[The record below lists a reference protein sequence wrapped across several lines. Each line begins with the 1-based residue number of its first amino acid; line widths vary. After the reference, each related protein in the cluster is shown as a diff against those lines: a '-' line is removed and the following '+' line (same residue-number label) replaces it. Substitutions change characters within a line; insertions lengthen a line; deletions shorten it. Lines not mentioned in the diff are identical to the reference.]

1 MIFLDLFQSQKN
13 YNMAIY
19 TSNHIGK
26 WHWLKYDNNI
36 VLVEEFT
43 SNSARAVTPKSLI
56 QGDAGV
62 NVMSYNGLTQ
72 TCSLSS
78 DVLLQIPQGK
88 ISFNS
93 SVPSTVIPPFNPG
106 YRDVFDLLITD
117 FGIIKSNLFNQ
128 SFIQPRNLLTSASIQ
143 IGNTIRCSL
152 NYNCYFDQLFQQIEF
167 AEYFPQNFDF
177 LARTAKNYDCRF
189 YATEGNDQMLRVLSG
204 SININVTYAKVYLLN
219 LESDYPLYSP
229 EAYEVSGTITVP
241 TKNWYEMRDLF
252 DSKLV
257 SNVNISLLIG
267 NRYLRLGQTVIEDSL
282 NLTMNDNLMTAEIS
296 FKGYARI

>member
-1 MIFLDLFQSQKN
+1 LDLFQIQKN

-43 SNSARAVTPKSLI
+43 SNSARGVQAKSLI

-62 NVMSYNGLTQ
+62 HVMSYNGVTQ
-72 TCSLSS
+72 TCTLSS
-78 DVLLQIPQGK
+78 DVLLEIPQARF
-88 ISFNS
+88 SLNS
-93 SVPSTVIPPFNPG
+93 RVPTVVTPPFNPG
-106 YRDVFDLLITD
+106 YRDIFDLLISD
-117 FGIIKSNLFNQ
+117 FGIVKSNLFNQ
-128 SFIQPRNLLTSASIQ
+128 TFIQPRNLLTSASIQ
-143 IGNTIRCSL
+143 IGNSIRCTL

-189 YATEGNDQMLRVLSG
+189 YATEGNDQMLKVLSG
-204 SININVTYAKVYLLN
+204 SININVTYAKVFLLN

-229 EAYEVSGTITVP
+229 QAYEVSGTITVP

-252 DSKLV
+252 DSKIV
-257 SNVNISLLIG
+257 SNINISLLVG

>member
-1 MIFLDLFQSQKN
+1 
-13 YNMAIY
+13 MAIY

-43 SNSARAVTPKSLI
+43 SNSARAVQPKSLI

-93 SVPSTVIPPFNPG
+93 SVPFAVIPPFNPG
-106 YRDVFDLLITD
+106 YRDVFDLLISD

-296 FKGYARI
+296 FKGYARL

>member
-1 MIFLDLFQSQKN
+1 MDLFQIQKN

-43 SNSARAVTPKSLI
+43 SNSARAVQAKSLI

-62 NVMSYNGLTQ
+62 NVMSYNGVTQ
-72 TCSLSS
+72 TCTLSS
-78 DVLLQIPQGK
+78 DVLLQIPQARF
-88 ISFNS
+88 SLNS
-93 SVPSTVIPPFNPG
+93 SVPTVVTPPFNPG
-106 YRDVFDLLITD
+106 YRDIFDLLISD
-117 FGIIKSNLFNQ
+117 FGIVKSNLFNQ
-128 SFIQPRNLLTSASIQ
+128 TFIQPRNLLTSASIQ
-143 IGNTIRCSL
+143 IGNSIRCTL

-189 YATEGNDQMLRVLSG
+189 YATEGNDQMLKVLSG
-204 SININVTYAKVYLLN
+204 SININVTYAKVFLLN

-229 EAYEVSGTITVP
+229 QAYEVSGTITVP

-252 DSKLV
+252 DSKIV
-257 SNVNISLLIG
+257 SNINISLLVG

>member
-1 MIFLDLFQSQKN
+1 
-13 YNMAIY
+13 MAIY

-43 SNSARAVTPKSLI
+43 SNSARAVQAKSLI

-88 ISFNS
+88 ISYNS
-93 SVPSTVIPPFNPG
+93 SVPSVVIPPFNPG

-117 FGIIKSNLFNQ
+117 FAIIKSNLFNQ

-252 DSKLV
+252 NSKIV

-267 NRYLRLGQTVIEDSL
+267 DRYLRLGQTVIEDSL

-296 FKGYARI
+296 FKGYARL

>member
-1 MIFLDLFQSQKN
+1 MDLFQTQKN

-43 SNSARAVTPKSLI
+43 SNSARAVQPKSLI

-93 SVPSTVIPPFNPG
+93 SVPSAVIPPFNPG

>member
-1 MIFLDLFQSQKN
+1 
-13 YNMAIY
+13 MAIY

-43 SNSARAVTPKSLI
+43 SNSARAVQPKSLI

-93 SVPSTVIPPFNPG
+93 SVPSVVIPPFNPG

>member
-1 MIFLDLFQSQKN
+1 MDLFQIQKN

-43 SNSARAVTPKSLI
+43 SNSARAVQAKSLI

-62 NVMSYNGLTQ
+62 NVMSYNGVTQ
-72 TCSLSS
+72 TCTLSS
-78 DVLLQIPQGK
+78 DVLLEIPQARF
-88 ISFNS
+88 SLNS
-93 SVPSTVIPPFNPG
+93 RVPTVVTPPFNPG
-106 YRDVFDLLITD
+106 YRDIFDLLISD
-117 FGIIKSNLFNQ
+117 FGIVKSNLFNQ
-128 SFIQPRNLLTSASIQ
+128 TFIQPRNLLTSASIQ
-143 IGNTIRCSL
+143 IGNSIRCTL

-189 YATEGNDQMLRVLSG
+189 YATEGNDQMLKVLSG
-204 SININVTYAKVYLLN
+204 SININVTYAKVFLLN

-229 EAYEVSGTITVP
+229 QAYEVSGTITVP

-252 DSKLV
+252 DSKIV
-257 SNVNISLLIG
+257 SNINISLLVG

>member
-1 MIFLDLFQSQKN
+1 
-13 YNMAIY
+13 MAIY

-43 SNSARAVTPKSLI
+43 SNSARAVQAKSLI

-62 NVMSYNGLTQ
+62 NVMSYNGVTQ
-72 TCSLSS
+72 TCTLSS
-78 DVLLQIPQGK
+78 DVLLEIPQARF
-88 ISFNS
+88 SLNS
-93 SVPSTVIPPFNPG
+93 RVPTVVTPPFNPG
-106 YRDVFDLLITD
+106 YRDIFDLLISD
-117 FGIIKSNLFNQ
+117 FGIVKSNLFNQ
-128 SFIQPRNLLTSASIQ
+128 TFIQPRNLLTSASIQ
-143 IGNTIRCSL
+143 IGNSIRCTL

-189 YATEGNDQMLRVLSG
+189 YATEGNDQMLKVLSG
-204 SININVTYAKVYLLN
+204 SININVTYAKVFLLN

-229 EAYEVSGTITVP
+229 QAYEVSGTITVP

-252 DSKLV
+252 DSKIV
-257 SNVNISLLIG
+257 SNINISLLVG

>member
-1 MIFLDLFQSQKN
+1 MDLFQIQKN

-43 SNSARAVTPKSLI
+43 SNSARAVQAKSLI

-62 NVMSYNGLTQ
+62 HVMSYNGVTQ
-72 TCSLSS
+72 TCTLSS
-78 DVLLQIPQGK
+78 DVLLEIPQARF
-88 ISFNS
+88 SLNS
-93 SVPSTVIPPFNPG
+93 RVPTVVTPPFNPG
-106 YRDVFDLLITD
+106 YRDIFDLLISD
-117 FGIIKSNLFNQ
+117 FGIVKSNLFNQ
-128 SFIQPRNLLTSASIQ
+128 TFIQPRNLLTSASIQ
-143 IGNTIRCSL
+143 IGNSIRCTL

-189 YATEGNDQMLRVLSG
+189 YATEGNDQMLKVLSG
-204 SININVTYAKVYLLN
+204 SININVTYAKVFLLN

-229 EAYEVSGTITVP
+229 QAYEVSGTITVP

-252 DSKLV
+252 DSKIV
-257 SNVNISLLIG
+257 SNINISLLVG

>member
-1 MIFLDLFQSQKN
+1 MDLFQTQKN

-43 SNSARAVTPKSLI
+43 SNSARAVQPKSLI

>member
-1 MIFLDLFQSQKN
+1 
-13 YNMAIY
+13 MAIY

-43 SNSARAVTPKSLI
+43 SNSARAVQAKSLI

-62 NVMSYNGLTQ
+62 NVMSYNGVTQ
-72 TCSLSS
+72 TCTLSS
-78 DVLLQIPQGK
+78 DVLLEIPQARF
-88 ISFNS
+88 SLNS
-93 SVPSTVIPPFNPG
+93 RVPTVVTPPFNPG
-106 YRDVFDLLITD
+106 YRDIFDLLISD
-117 FGIIKSNLFNQ
+117 FGIVKSNLFNQ
-128 SFIQPRNLLTSASIQ
+128 TFIQPRNLLTSASIQ
-143 IGNTIRCSL
+143 IGNSIRCTL
-152 NYNCYFDQLFQQIEF
+152 NYNCYFDQLFQEIEF

-189 YATEGNDQMLRVLSG
+189 YATEGNDQMLKVLSG
-204 SININVTYAKVYLLN
+204 SININVTYAKVFLLN

-229 EAYEVSGTITVP
+229 QAYEVSGTITVP

-252 DSKLV
+252 DSKIV
-257 SNVNISLLIG
+257 SNINISLLVG

>member
-1 MIFLDLFQSQKN
+1 
-13 YNMAIY
+13 MAIY

-43 SNSARAVTPKSLI
+43 SNSARAVQVKSLI

-62 NVMSYNGLTQ
+62 HVMSYNGVTQ
-72 TCSLSS
+72 TCTLSS
-78 DVLLQIPQGK
+78 DVLLEIPQAK
-88 ISFNS
+88 FSLNS
-93 SVPSTVIPPFNPG
+93 RVPTVVTPPFNPG
-106 YRDVFDLLITD
+106 YRDIFDLLISD

-128 SFIQPRNLLTSASIQ
+128 TFIQPRNLLTSASIQ
-143 IGNTIRCSL
+143 IGNSIRCTL

-189 YATEGNDQMLRVLSG
+189 YATEGNDQMLKVLSG
-204 SININVTYAKVYLLN
+204 SININVTYAKVFLLN

-229 EAYEVSGTITVP
+229 QAYEVSGTITVP

-252 DSKLV
+252 DSKIV
-257 SNVNISLLIG
+257 SNINISLLVG

>member
-1 MIFLDLFQSQKN
+1 MDLFQIQKN

-43 SNSARAVTPKSLI
+43 SNSARAVQAKSLI
-56 QGDAGV
+56 QGDAGE
-62 NVMSYNGLTQ
+62 NVMSYNGVTQ
-72 TCSLSS
+72 TCTLSS
-78 DVLLQIPQGK
+78 DVLLQIPQARF
-88 ISFNS
+88 SLNS
-93 SVPSTVIPPFNPG
+93 SVPTVVTPPFNPG
-106 YRDVFDLLITD
+106 YRDIFDLLISD
-117 FGIIKSNLFNQ
+117 FGIVKSNLFNQ
-128 SFIQPRNLLTSASIQ
+128 TFIQPRNLLTSASIQ
-143 IGNTIRCSL
+143 IGNSIRCTL

-189 YATEGNDQMLRVLSG
+189 YATEGNDQMLKVLSG
-204 SININVTYAKVYLLN
+204 SININVTYAKVFLLN

-229 EAYEVSGTITVP
+229 QAYEVSGTITVP

-252 DSKLV
+252 DSKIV
-257 SNVNISLLIG
+257 SNINISLLVG

>member
-1 MIFLDLFQSQKN
+1 MDLFQIQKN

-43 SNSARAVTPKSLI
+43 SNSARAVQVKSLI

-62 NVMSYNGLTQ
+62 HVMSYNGVTQ
-72 TCSLSS
+72 TCTLSS
-78 DVLLQIPQGK
+78 DVLLEIPQAK
-88 ISFNS
+88 FSLNS
-93 SVPSTVIPPFNPG
+93 RVPTVVTPPFNPG
-106 YRDVFDLLITD
+106 YRDIFDLLISD
-117 FGIIKSNLFNQ
+117 FGIVKSNLFNQ
-128 SFIQPRNLLTSASIQ
+128 TFIQPRNLLTSASIQ
-143 IGNTIRCSL
+143 IGNSIRCTL

-189 YATEGNDQMLRVLSG
+189 YATEGNDQMLKVLSG
-204 SININVTYAKVYLLN
+204 SININVTYAKVFLLN

-229 EAYEVSGTITVP
+229 QAYEVSGTITVP

-252 DSKLV
+252 DSKIV
-257 SNVNISLLIG
+257 SNINISLLVG

>member
-1 MIFLDLFQSQKN
+1 MDSFQTQKN

-43 SNSARAVTPKSLI
+43 SNSARAVQAKSLI

-88 ISFNS
+88 SSFNS
-93 SVPSTVIPPFNPG
+93 QVPSVVIPPFNPG

-117 FGIIKSNLFNQ
+117 FAIIKSNLFSQ
-128 SFIQPRNLLTSASIQ
+128 TFIQPRNLLTSASIQ
-143 IGNTIRCSL
+143 IGNSIRCSL

-204 SININVTYAKVYLLN
+204 SININITYAKVYLLN
-219 LESDYPLYSP
+219 LESDYPMYSP
-229 EAYEVSGTITVP
+229 EAYEVTGNIIVP
-241 TKNWYEMRDLF
+241 TKNWYEIRDLF
-252 DSKLV
+252 NSKLV

-282 NLTMNDNLMTAEIS
+282 NLIMNDNMMTAEIS
-296 FKGYARI
+296 FKGYARL

>member
-1 MIFLDLFQSQKN
+1 MDLFQIQKN

-43 SNSARAVTPKSLI
+43 SNSARAVQVKSLI

-62 NVMSYNGLTQ
+62 HVMSYNGVTQ
-72 TCSLSS
+72 TCTLSS
-78 DVLLQIPQGK
+78 DVLLEIPQAK
-88 ISFNS
+88 FSLNS
-93 SVPSTVIPPFNPG
+93 RVPTVVTPPFNPG
-106 YRDVFDLLITD
+106 YRDIFDLLISD

-128 SFIQPRNLLTSASIQ
+128 TFIQPRNLLTSASIQ
-143 IGNTIRCSL
+143 IGNSIRCTL

-189 YATEGNDQMLRVLSG
+189 YATEGNDQMLKVLSG
-204 SININVTYAKVYLLN
+204 SININVTYAKVFLLN

-229 EAYEVSGTITVP
+229 QAYEVSGTITVP

-252 DSKLV
+252 DSKIV
-257 SNVNISLLIG
+257 SNINISLLVG

>member
-1 MIFLDLFQSQKN
+1 MDLFQIQKN

-43 SNSARAVTPKSLI
+43 SNSARAVQAKSLI

-62 NVMSYNGLTQ
+62 NVMSDNGVTQ
-72 TCSLSS
+72 TCTLSS
-78 DVLLQIPQGK
+78 DVLLQIPQARF
-88 ISFNS
+88 SLNS
-93 SVPSTVIPPFNPG
+93 RVPTVVTPPFNPG
-106 YRDVFDLLITD
+106 YRDIFDLLISD
-117 FGIIKSNLFNQ
+117 FGIVKSNLFNQ
-128 SFIQPRNLLTSASIQ
+128 TFIQPRNLLTSASIQ
-143 IGNTIRCSL
+143 IGNSIRCTL

-189 YATEGNDQMLRVLSG
+189 YATEGNDQMLKVLSG
-204 SININVTYAKVYLLN
+204 SININVTYAKVFLLN

-229 EAYEVSGTITVP
+229 QAYEVSGTITVP

-252 DSKLV
+252 DSKIV
-257 SNVNISLLIG
+257 SNINISLLVG

>member
-1 MIFLDLFQSQKN
+1 LDLFQIQKN

-43 SNSARAVTPKSLI
+43 SNSARAVQAKSLI

-62 NVMSYNGLTQ
+62 NVMSYNGVTQ
-72 TCSLSS
+72 TCTLSS
-78 DVLLQIPQGK
+78 DVLLQIPQARF
-88 ISFNS
+88 SLNS
-93 SVPSTVIPPFNPG
+93 SVPTVVTPPFNPG
-106 YRDVFDLLITD
+106 YRDIFDLLISD
-117 FGIIKSNLFNQ
+117 FGIVKSNLFNQ
-128 SFIQPRNLLTSASIQ
+128 TFIQPRNLLTSASIQ
-143 IGNTIRCSL
+143 IGNSIRCTL

-189 YATEGNDQMLRVLSG
+189 YATEGNDQMLKVLSG
-204 SININVTYAKVYLLN
+204 SININVTYAKVFLLN

-229 EAYEVSGTITVP
+229 QAYEVSGTITVP

-252 DSKLV
+252 DSKIV
-257 SNVNISLLIG
+257 SNINISLLVG

>member
-1 MIFLDLFQSQKN
+1 
-13 YNMAIY
+13 MAIY

-43 SNSARAVTPKSLI
+43 SNSARAVQVKSLI

-62 NVMSYNGLTQ
+62 HVMSYNGVTQ
-72 TCSLSS
+72 TCTLSS
-78 DVLLQIPQGK
+78 DVLLEIPQAK
-88 ISFNS
+88 FSLNS
-93 SVPSTVIPPFNPG
+93 RVPTVVTPPFNPG
-106 YRDVFDLLITD
+106 YRDIFDLLISD
-117 FGIIKSNLFNQ
+117 FGIVKSNLFNQ
-128 SFIQPRNLLTSASIQ
+128 TFIQPRNLLTSASIQ
-143 IGNTIRCSL
+143 IGNSIRCTL

-189 YATEGNDQMLRVLSG
+189 YATEGNDQMLKVLSG
-204 SININVTYAKVYLLN
+204 SININVTYAKVFLLN

-229 EAYEVSGTITVP
+229 QAYEVSGTITVP

-252 DSKLV
+252 DSKIV
-257 SNVNISLLIG
+257 SNINISLLVG

>member
-1 MIFLDLFQSQKN
+1 
-13 YNMAIY
+13 MAIY

-43 SNSARAVTPKSLI
+43 SNSARAVQAKSLI

-62 NVMSYNGLTQ
+62 NVMSYNGVTQ
-72 TCSLSS
+72 TCTLSS
-78 DVLLQIPQGK
+78 DVLLQIPQARF
-88 ISFNS
+88 SLNS
-93 SVPSTVIPPFNPG
+93 SVPTVVTPPFNPG
-106 YRDVFDLLITD
+106 YRDIFDLLISD
-117 FGIIKSNLFNQ
+117 FGIVKSNLFNQ
-128 SFIQPRNLLTSASIQ
+128 TFIQPRNLLTSASIQ
-143 IGNTIRCSL
+143 IGNSIRCTL

-189 YATEGNDQMLRVLSG
+189 YATEGNDQMLKVLSG
-204 SININVTYAKVYLLN
+204 SININVTYAKVFLLN

-229 EAYEVSGTITVP
+229 QAYEVSGTITVP

-252 DSKLV
+252 DSKIV
-257 SNVNISLLIG
+257 SNINISLLVG

>member
-1 MIFLDLFQSQKN
+1 MDLFQIQKN

-43 SNSARAVTPKSLI
+43 SNSARAVQAKSLI

-62 NVMSYNGLTQ
+62 NVMSYNGVTQ
-72 TCSLSS
+72 TCTLSS
-78 DVLLQIPQGK
+78 DVLLQIPQARF
-88 ISFNS
+88 SLNS
-93 SVPSTVIPPFNPG
+93 RVPTVVTPPFNPG
-106 YRDVFDLLITD
+106 YRDIFDLLISD
-117 FGIIKSNLFNQ
+117 FGIVKSNLFNQ
-128 SFIQPRNLLTSASIQ
+128 TFIQPRNLLTSASIQ
-143 IGNTIRCSL
+143 IGNSIRCTL

-189 YATEGNDQMLRVLSG
+189 YATEGNDQMLKVLSG
-204 SININVTYAKVYLLN
+204 SININVTYAKVFLLN

-229 EAYEVSGTITVP
+229 QAYEVSGTITVP

-252 DSKLV
+252 DSKIV
-257 SNVNISLLIG
+257 SNINISLLVG

>member
-1 MIFLDLFQSQKN
+1 MDLFQIQKN

-43 SNSARAVTPKSLI
+43 SNSARAVQVKSLI

-62 NVMSYNGLTQ
+62 HVMSYNGVTQ
-72 TCSLSS
+72 TCTLSS
-78 DVLLQIPQGK
+78 DVLLQIPQARF
-88 ISFNS
+88 SLNS
-93 SVPSTVIPPFNPG
+93 SVPTVVTPPFNPG
-106 YRDVFDLLITD
+106 YRDIFDLLISD
-117 FGIIKSNLFNQ
+117 FGIVKSNLFNQ
-128 SFIQPRNLLTSASIQ
+128 TFIQPRNLLTSASIQ
-143 IGNTIRCSL
+143 IGNSIRCTL

-189 YATEGNDQMLRVLSG
+189 YATEGNDQMLKVLSG
-204 SININVTYAKVYLLN
+204 SININVTYAKVFLLN

-229 EAYEVSGTITVP
+229 QAYEVSGTITVP

-252 DSKLV
+252 DSKIV
-257 SNVNISLLIG
+257 SNINISLLVG

>member
-1 MIFLDLFQSQKN
+1 
-13 YNMAIY
+13 MAIY

-43 SNSARAVTPKSLI
+43 SNSARAVQPKSLI

>member
-1 MIFLDLFQSQKN
+1 MDLFQIQKN

-43 SNSARAVTPKSLI
+43 SNSARAVQAKSLI

-62 NVMSYNGLTQ
+62 NVMSYNGVTQ
-72 TCSLSS
+72 TCTLSS
-78 DVLLQIPQGK
+78 DVLLQIPQARF
-88 ISFNS
+88 SLNS
-93 SVPSTVIPPFNPG
+93 SVPTVVTPPFNPG
-106 YRDVFDLLITD
+106 YRDIFDLLISD
-117 FGIIKSNLFNQ
+117 FGIVKSNLFNQ
-128 SFIQPRNLLTSASIQ
+128 TFIQPRNLLTSASIQ
-143 IGNTIRCSL
+143 IGNSIRCTL

-189 YATEGNDQMLRVLSG
+189 YATEGNDQMLKVLSG
-204 SININVTYAKVYLLN
+204 SININVTYAKVFLLN

-229 EAYEVSGTITVP
+229 QAYEVSGTITVP

>member
-1 MIFLDLFQSQKN
+1 MDLFQIQKN

-43 SNSARAVTPKSLI
+43 SNSARGVQAKSLI

-62 NVMSYNGLTQ
+62 HVMSYNGVTQ
-72 TCSLSS
+72 TCTLSS
-78 DVLLQIPQGK
+78 DVLLEIPQARF
-88 ISFNS
+88 SLNS
-93 SVPSTVIPPFNPG
+93 RVPTVVTPPFNPG
-106 YRDVFDLLITD
+106 YRDIFDLLISD
-117 FGIIKSNLFNQ
+117 FGIVKSNLFNQ
-128 SFIQPRNLLTSASIQ
+128 TFIQPRNLLTSASIQ
-143 IGNTIRCSL
+143 IGNSIRCTL

-189 YATEGNDQMLRVLSG
+189 YATEGNDQMLKVLSG
-204 SININVTYAKVYLLN
+204 SININVTYAKVFLLN

-229 EAYEVSGTITVP
+229 QAYEVSGTITVP

-252 DSKLV
+252 DSKIV
-257 SNVNISLLIG
+257 SNINISLLVG

>member
-1 MIFLDLFQSQKN
+1 MDLFQIQKK

-43 SNSARAVTPKSLI
+43 SNSARAIQAKNLI

-62 NVMSYNGLTQ
+62 HVMSYNGVTQ
-72 TCSLSS
+72 TCTLSS
-78 DVLLQIPQGK
+78 DVLLEIPQAK
-88 ISFNS
+88 FSLNNR
-93 SVPSTVIPPFNPG
+93 VPTVVTPPFNPG
-106 YRDVFDLLITD
+106 YRDVFDLLISD
-117 FGIIKSNLFNQ
+117 FSIIKSNLFNQ
-128 SFIQPRNLLTSASIQ
+128 TFMQPRNLLTSASIQ
-143 IGNTIRCSL
+143 IGNSIRCTL

-189 YATEGNDQMLRVLSG
+189 YATEGNDQMLKVLSG
-204 SININVTYAKVYLLN
+204 SISINVTYAKVFLLN

-229 EAYEVSGTITVP
+229 QAYEVSGTITVP

-252 DSKLV
+252 DSKIV
-257 SNVNISLLIG
+257 SNINISLLVG

>member
-1 MIFLDLFQSQKN
+1 MDLFQTQKN

-43 SNSARAVTPKSLI
+43 SNSARAVQPKSLI

-93 SVPSTVIPPFNPG
+93 SVPSVVIPPFNPG

>member
-1 MIFLDLFQSQKN
+1 MDLFQTQKN

-43 SNSARAVTPKSLI
+43 SNSARAVQPKSLI

-93 SVPSTVIPPFNPG
+93 SVPFAVIPPFNPG
-106 YRDVFDLLITD
+106 YRDVFDLLISD

-296 FKGYARI
+296 FKGYARL

>member
-1 MIFLDLFQSQKN
+1 MDLFQIQKN

-43 SNSARAVTPKSLI
+43 SNSARAVQAKSLI

-62 NVMSYNGLTQ
+62 NVMSYNGVTQ
-72 TCSLSS
+72 TCTLSS
-78 DVLLQIPQGK
+78 DVLLEIPQARF
-88 ISFNS
+88 SLNS
-93 SVPSTVIPPFNPG
+93 RVPTVVTPPFNPG
-106 YRDVFDLLITD
+106 YRDIFDLLISD
-117 FGIIKSNLFNQ
+117 FGIVKSNLFNQ
-128 SFIQPRNLLTSASIQ
+128 TFIQPRNLLTSASIQ
-143 IGNTIRCSL
+143 IGNSIRCTL
-152 NYNCYFDQLFQQIEF
+152 NYNCYFDQLFQEIEF

-189 YATEGNDQMLRVLSG
+189 YATEGNDQMLKVLSG
-204 SININVTYAKVYLLN
+204 SININVTYAKVFLLN

-229 EAYEVSGTITVP
+229 QAYEVSGTITVP

-252 DSKLV
+252 DSKIV
-257 SNVNISLLIG
+257 SNINISLLVG

>member
-1 MIFLDLFQSQKN
+1 
-13 YNMAIY
+13 MAIY

-43 SNSARAVTPKSLI
+43 SNSARAVQPKSLI

-93 SVPSTVIPPFNPG
+93 SVPSAVIPPFNPG

>member
-1 MIFLDLFQSQKN
+1 
-13 YNMAIY
+13 MAIY

-43 SNSARAVTPKSLI
+43 SNSARGVQAKSLI

-62 NVMSYNGLTQ
+62 HVMSYNGVTQ
-72 TCSLSS
+72 TCTLSS
-78 DVLLQIPQGK
+78 DVLLEIPQARF
-88 ISFNS
+88 SLNS
-93 SVPSTVIPPFNPG
+93 RVPTVVTPPFNPG
-106 YRDVFDLLITD
+106 YRDIFDLLISD
-117 FGIIKSNLFNQ
+117 FGIVKSNLFNQ
-128 SFIQPRNLLTSASIQ
+128 TFIQPRNLLTSASIQ
-143 IGNTIRCSL
+143 IGNSIRCTL

-189 YATEGNDQMLRVLSG
+189 YATEGNDQMLKVLSG
-204 SININVTYAKVYLLN
+204 SININVTYAKVFLLN

-229 EAYEVSGTITVP
+229 QAYEVSGTITVP

-252 DSKLV
+252 DSKIV
-257 SNVNISLLIG
+257 SNINISLLVG